1 MSTNDGGPAFP
12 SNFTLSKDGST
23 WTKHENRGGMTL
35 RDFFAAKALQG
46 LLADT
51 NTHVGYVNPKTGRGW
66 PNDEKKFRNA
76 VAFVAYS
83 MADSMLR
90 AREVKP

>member
-1 MSTNDGGPAFP
+1 MSEENKNGQGQAYP
-12 SNFTLSKDGST
+12 SNWGPGVTV
-23 WTKHENRGGMTL
+23 
-35 RDFFAAKALQG
+35 RDYFAAKALQG

-51 NTHVGYVNPKTGRGW
+51 NTHVGYVNPQTGRGW
-66 PNDEKKFRNA
+66 PDDENKFRNA

-83 MADSMLR
+83 MADAMLR